1 MRRRCADRATTE
13 DVSERRLANGPART
27 EPNRKGFFFF
37 FSSRAPSAEPPAPS
51 PRGRWYSG
59 KKGFTS
65 GASVRLSRRTR
76 GRRRRRRTPNR
87 TNRARDSRVV
97 YRRATSIDRREA
109 FGVWRLAFGVWVFL
123 SERLFVA
130 TLGFGCVFRPLRA
143 DSSSHVSVTDRLLPR
158 AETLLV
164 AWGSPSV
171 ARRRAVRG
179 RVPSKKIF

>member
-1 MRRRCADRATTE
+1 MAAYASKVRGSCNDG
-13 DVSERRLANGPART
+13 RRLRKTSRERPGPNRT
-27 EPNRKGFFFF
+27 EPKGFFFF
-37 FSSRAPSAEPPAPS
+37 FPHA
-51 PRGRWYSG
+51 
-59 KKGFTS
+59 
-65 GASVRLSRRTR
+65 
-76 GRRRRRRTPNR
+76 RRRPSLPRRVRAGGGIPGRKVSRPARAFVSRDDRADGADEDERPTERT
-87 TNRARDSRVV
+87 ARGIRGSFTGAPHRSTVA
-97 YRRATSIDRREA
+97 R
-109 FGVWRLAFGVWVFL
+109 RLAFGVWVFL

-143 DSSSHVSVTDRLLPR
+143 DSSSHVSDTDRLLPR